1 MPIASRLA
9 FFMFSFVLILVCS
22 HPVDADTITL
32 GGTITQSTQDG
43 TGPAVNNVSLNAIK
57 DGDTYLLS
65 LDFTGSITAAGSYN
79 LDPFSLSFTDS
90 SAHAVESAFGSVNLT
105 FTSSETLYDVSML
118 ACLTTGT
125 TGCAASNQLALNFA
139 IPVVGLNSQSV
150 AAHSLPLLTPFDLLE
165 DDGTTD
171 IQASVTS
178 YSYTSPVPEPG
189 SILLLASG
197 CMAITWVKI
206 RCYGQQQRDTDLYLG
221 ETS

>member
-9 FFMFSFVLILVCS
+9 FFIFSFLLLILLCPLAV
-22 HPVDADTITL
+22 VADTITL

-65 LDFTGSITAAGSYN
+65 VDFTGSITTAGTYN
-79 LDPFSLSFTDS
+79 LDSFSLSFTDS
-90 SAHAVESAFGSVNLT
+90 SAHAVENAFGSVNLT
-105 FTSSETLYDVSML
+105 FTSSGALYDVSML

-125 TGCAASNQLALNFA
+125 TGCGASNQLALNFA

-178 YSYTSPVPEPG
+178 YSYASPVPEPG

-206 RCYGQQQRDTDLYLG
+206 TYYGQ
-221 ETS
+221 